1 MAKSKYLF
9 CAQSNIPIF
18 SANKVGNGDI
28 LCEMRF
34 HVPNNELDLYQQ
46 ERQQART
53 AKKASKK
60 GAAAEEEKKNGED
73 NESS

>member
-1 MAKSKYLF
+1 MAKSKFTF
-9 CAQSNIPIF
+9 CAQSDMFFSF

-34 HVPNNELDLYQQ
+34 HVPNNELDLYQE

-53 AKKASKK
+53 AKKA
-60 GAAAEEEKKNGED
+60 
-73 NESS
+73 

>member
-1 MAKSKYLF
+1 MAKSKFIFARNLT
-9 CAQSNIPIF
+9 CSLSLF

-34 HVPNNELDLYQQ
+34 HVPNNELDLYQE

-53 AKKASKK
+53 AKKAQKK
-60 GAAAEEEKKNGED
+60 GAAAEEEKK
-73 NESS
+73 